1 MNEHRQAAF
10 EAFLVEDVILTLA
23 NLRASLAWLGED
35 GEAAKKGEGAN
46 ADHLSWR
53 RAGLARID
61 CQIGM
66 LEDRA
71 RAVCRSLGRTEPS
84 DAACDAPAPSATP
97 GETPSAE
104 ADATLSAEADATLSP
119 ALPSIAEAIRDALG
133 TGADWND
140 AGRIATDR
148 GATDRGAPWPGQPR
162 DSFGAPGPDPDTAR
176 QGAAADGPAPPDDTT
191 GEPAPHDATD
201 SGPGITAPAPW
212 LGDAQDGGQGRGED
226 WLQDAAQD
234 AAEAGAPGAAEV
246 AVQDAAEA
254 EAADAAPMAVEG
266 GPAPVFRS
274 RRAG

>member
-35 GEAAKKGEGAN
+35 GEATKKGEGAD
-46 ADHLSWR
+46 ADRMSWR

-97 GETPSAE
+97 GETPSATADAALSAG
-104 ADATLSAEADATLSP
+104 ADATLPAEADATLSP
-119 ALPSIAEAIRDALG
+119 ALPAPPSIAEAIRDALG
-133 TGADWND
+133 TGADRGD
-140 AGRIATDR
+140 ADRIATDR
-148 GATDRGAPWPGQPR
+148 GDPWPDRPR
-162 DSFGAPGPDPDTAR
+162 DSFGAPVPDPDTAR
-176 QGAAADGPAPPDDTT
+176 QGAAADRPAPPVDTA
-191 GEPAPHDATD
+191 GEPAPQDATD

-212 LGDAQDGGQGRGED
+212 LGDPQDGGQGRGED

-234 AAEAGAPGAAEV
+234 AAEAAAPGAAEA
-246 AVQDAAEA
+246 AVQDTAE
-254 EAADAAPMAVEG
+254 EAVEG

>member
-23 NLRASLAWLGED
+23 NLRASLAWFGED
-35 GEAAKKGEGAN
+35 GDGASAGDGAESGAAGRMDGAM
-46 ADHLSWR
+46 WR

-61 CQIGM
+61 RQIGM

-71 RAVCRSLGRTEPS
+71 RSVCRSLGRSEPQ

-97 GETPSAE
+97 GENPSAE
-104 ADATLSAEADATLSP
+104 AGAPRSAEAGATLSP
-119 ALPSIAEAIRDALG
+119 ALPVPPSIAEAIRVALG
-133 TGADWND
+133 TAAAWGDADRND
-140 AGRIATDR
+140 ADR
-148 GATDRGAPWPGQPR
+148 GDPQPDQPR
-162 DSFGAPGPDPDTAR
+162 DSFGAPGPAPDPDQAR
-176 QGAAADGPAPPDDTT
+176 QGAEADGPAPPADTA
-191 GEPAPHDATD
+191 GDFAPQGAAD

-212 LGDAQDGGQGRGED
+212 LGDLQDGGEGRVED

-234 AAEAGAPGAAEV
+234 SAGVAA
-246 AVQDAAEA
+246 QDAAEIGA
-254 EAADAAPMAVEG
+254 PDAAPDAVEG